1 MVLLKTLIVAFIG
14 ITTVCGAPLR
24 KRDASAVLSDLST
37 ISSDISTL
45 DGDVKA
51 FTGSFFQAIGLETA
65 ENGLAGAI
73 STATSDATSASAF
86 SVADS
91 SSVASA
97 ITALTPS
104 ITGLLSDLVA
114 QVNPS
119 SDRTDSDPTGPI
131 GKPD

>member
-104 ITGLLSDLVA
+104 ITGLLSDLV
-114 QVNPS
+114 NPS
-119 SDRTDSDPTGPI
+119 SDRTDSDRTGPI